1 MVKVF
6 ISVGMTGRRED
17 DVRDD
22 IDRAQKVL
30 KKMYK
35 DVPFLMIHNYDCKPS
50 DDIEVSG
57 LWYLGQAIEEMGKC
71 NVIFFVKGY
80 DQYNGCLVEEFVAK
94 KYRMPIVYEELSAEN
109 SVTTISWLD

>member
-35 DVPFLMIHNYDCKPS
+35 DVPFL
-50 DDIEVSG
+50 
-57 LWYLGQAIEEMGKC
+57 
-71 NVIFFVKGY
+71 
-80 DQYNGCLVEEFVAK
+80 
-94 KYRMPIVYEELSAEN
+94 
-109 SVTTISWLD
+109 